1 MRKLSPEELS
11 PALDYI
17 AVSIILFGW
26 LVLSS
31 SLLYSQC
38 LEHYQAYRRCLSKF
52 LHSSYSSGARQAIKK
67 KKKKESNIHVFK
79 KLIYNARLLQT
90 GLLKI

>member
-11 PALDYI
+11 PALGYI
-17 AVSIILFGW
+17 AVSIILFGC
-26 LVLSS
+26 LVLFS

-52 LHSSYSSGARQAIKK
+52 LRSSYSSGARQAI